1 MPFLLV
7 DSQIGNFEANGVIG
21 LAPTN
26 DEKSYIYQL
35 YSQEQVSDL
44 KVGINYE
51 NPEDKDSVSTITFG
65 EWDFQ
70 QVEGGEKGLNYYPNG
85 ALEFWGVVMDDV
97 SYDS

>member
-1 MPFLLV
+1 MRQMPFLLV

-51 NPEDKDSVSTITFG
+51 NP
-65 EWDFQ
+65 
-70 QVEGGEKGLNYYPNG
+70 
-85 ALEFWGVVMDDV
+85 
-97 SYDS
+97 